1 MGQANVGDKQRL
13 EGAFIFADALRAEVK
28 RIVIEAMH
36 EVLSKM
42 SDAVATELLTP
53 EQLAARLQVPVSWV
67 YEQSRHNNI
76 PTHRIGR
83 YVRFDI
89 REVLQYL
96 AEAARTHS
104 SIRRGADDGVR

>member
-1 MGQANVGDKQRL
+1 MGPVDNKQKL
-13 EGAFIFADALRAEVK
+13 EGPFVFADALRAEVK
-28 RIVIEAMH
+28 RIVIEAVR
-36 EVLSKM
+36 EVLSNM
-42 SDAVATELLTP
+42 SEAIVTELLTP

-89 REVLQYL
+89 REVLQHL
-96 AEAARTHS
+96 ADAARTAS
-104 SIRRGADDGVR
+104 TVRKAG